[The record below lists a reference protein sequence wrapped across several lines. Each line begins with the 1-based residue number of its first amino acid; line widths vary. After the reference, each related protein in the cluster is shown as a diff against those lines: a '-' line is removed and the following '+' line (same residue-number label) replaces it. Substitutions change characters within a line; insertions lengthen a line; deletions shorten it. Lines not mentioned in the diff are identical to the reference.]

1 VLKADFIIFLSSS
14 ETVLMQVHLDAPQ
27 ADLDA
32 RGAVKGAGS
41 VPATLCVREMFKLMI
56 YINILWNDKSRIEL
70 CIRVSEQRTISRSAL
85 RKGLPVLSIDW
96 GCRFRLFC

>member
-41 VPATLCVREMFKLMI
+41 VPAVLCVREMFNFMI
-56 YINILWNDKSRIEL
+56 YIKIFGVCKLRGESF
-70 CIRVSEQRTISRSAL
+70 IRVSEQWTLSRSAP
-85 RKGLPVLSIDW
+85 RKGLLLLSSDSS
-96 GCRFRLFC
+96 GRFRLFC